1 MPLPHVNDVEL
12 KELFGKGKP
21 VVVDFYADW
30 CGPCRAI
37 TPELEDLAS
46 RSEGNVEFVKLD
58 VDAHPRFT
66 AELGIM
72 GVPTVI
78 HYGADG
84 NEVAR
89 AVGAAR
95 ADVLAQRLLLS

>member
-1 MPLPHVNDVEL
+1 MPLAHVSDVEL
-12 KELFGKGKP
+12 KALFGKGKP

-30 CGPCRAI
+30 CGPCRVVG
-37 TPELEDLAS
+37 PELETLAA
-46 RSEGNVEFVKLD
+46 RSEGKVEFVKLD

-95 ADVLAQRLLLS
+95 ADVLAQRLLLG